1 MKSNSNPCLPE
12 VRPYGDSA
20 ILITFGELIDPLA
33 NQCVYQ
39 LEAWLEKGKLTGVI
53 EFIPAFISLMMV
65 YDAFEVGAD
74 KVFAWLQEK
83 IATCAWESS
92 QSQRLV
98 EVPVVYGGEDGV
110 DLQTVA
116 NTNHLSPEEV
126 INLHSRAE
134 YTVAMMGFMPGFVY
148 LSGMD
153 ERLGTPRLASPRTR
167 VQPGSVGIAGSQTGI
182 YSIASPGGWQIIGR
196 TSLVLFDPN
205 REVPFLFSPGDH
217 VRFVPVLAGETA

>member
-1 MKSNSNPCLPE
+1 MKSNNNPCLPD
-12 VRPYGDSA
+12 VQPYGDCA
-20 ILITFGELIDPLA
+20 LLITLSEVMDPLA

-39 LEAWLEKGKLTGVI
+39 LESWLGEGKLGGVV
-53 EFIPAFISLMMV
+53 EFIPAYTSLMVV
-65 YDAFEVGAD
+65 YDPLAVSAD
-74 KVFAWLQEK
+74 RVSTWLQEK
-83 IATCAWESS
+83 IATCAWEFC

-98 EVPVVYGGEDGV
+98 EVPVIYGGQDGF

-116 NTNHLSPEEV
+116 KTNHLSPEKV
-126 INLHSRAE
+126 INLHSQAE

-153 ERLGTPRLASPRTR
+153 ERLAIPRLASPRTR

-196 TSLVLFDPN
+196 TPLVLFDPD
-205 REVPFLFSPGDH
+205 RQVPFLFSPGDH

>member
-1 MKSNSNPCLPE
+1 MKSISNPCLPE
-12 VRPYGDSA
+12 VQLYGDHA
-20 ILITFGELIDPLA
+20 FLITFSELIDPLA

-39 LEAWLEKGKLTGVI
+39 LESWLEVGKLDGVI
-53 EFIPAFISLMMV
+53 EFIAAYTSLMVV
-65 YDAFEVGAD
+65 YDALVVGAGR
-74 KVFAWLQEK
+74 VFAWLLEK

-92 QSQRLV
+92 QTQHLV
-98 EVPVVYGGEDGV
+98 EVPVVYGGENGV

-116 NTNHLSPEEV
+116 KTNRLSPEEV

-153 ERLGTPRLASPRTR
+153 KRLATPRLASPRTK

-196 TSLVLFDPN
+196 TPLVLFDPS
-205 REVPFLFSPGDH
+205 REAPFLFSPGDH
-217 VRFVPVLAGETA
+217 VRFVPMLAGETA